1 MEKLRKVIL
10 VSLSA
15 SLMAVI
21 LYVFGMTLADGNLI
35 IQLIYLLVSS
45 LLIVAAGASLFV
57 NYQKYKKAIF
67 IYLMIVN
74 VVLEVLFIGNIII

>member
-10 VSLSA
+10 VSLAA
-15 SLMAVI
+15 SLMATI
-21 LYVFGMTLADGNLI
+21 FYIFGMTLANGNMI
-35 IQLIYLLVSS
+35 IQLIYLFLSS
-45 LLIVAAGASLFV
+45 LLIIAAGTTLFV
-57 NYQKYKKAIF
+57 NYKKYKKAIF

>member
-10 VSLSA
+10 VSLAA

-21 LYVFGMTLADGNLI
+21 LYVFGMTLANGNLI

-45 LLIVAAGASLFV
+45 LLIVAAVMSLLV
-57 NYQKYKKAIF
+57 NYKKYKKAIF